1 MDVFAEKTH
10 AVPAAAPAAPRR
22 RPARKA
28 PRAWNLS
35 SLAGRLT
42 EMSDS
47 GAAPS
52 LTAAAALI
60 LQAQQ
65 RGEPAAWIGF
75 GNSIFFPPDFAE
87 WGIDLEALPVI
98 RVPDALAASGAADQL
113 LRSGA
118 FGLVVLDLKSETRMR
133 HRPRGEFDVP
143 REHPHDGGLAGAVL
157 DARDRKGFRA
167 RTGLKSVPAGPFNL
181 QGWGTNC
188 ACTWSPKNGLE
199 RSWTFAYSTL
209 GPHELDTGNG
219 SEHSSTATRPQNP
232 TLESGWETRYG

>member
-1 MDVFAEKTH
+1 MDVSAEKTH
-10 AVPAAAPAAPRR
+10 DAIPASGAAPARR
-22 RPARKA
+22 QPARET

-47 GAAPS
+47 GAAPA

-87 WGIDLEALPVI
+87 WGIDLKALPVV
-98 RVPDALAASGAADQL
+98 RVPDALAASRAADQL

-118 FGLVVLDLKSETRMR
+118 FGLVVLDLKAEARMHMAVQSRLAALARKHHAALLCLTRKK
-133 HRPRGEFDVP
+133 RGAP
-143 REHPHDGGLAGAVL
+143 
-157 DARDRKGFRA
+157 
-167 RTGLKSVPAGPFNL
+167 S
-181 QGWGTNC
+181 
-188 ACTWSPKNGLE
+188 
-199 RSWTFAYSTL
+199 L
-209 GPHELDTGNG
+209 GPLVSLHGEGRITR
-219 SEHSSTATRPQNP
+219 TAFSRFDWEVRVVKDKRGAPGWSHM
-232 TLESGWETRYG
+232 ESCRGTDGLC